1 VPRPEQEEGP
11 RMDAIAFLKQEH
23 AKAKAEFQKLEQA
36 SPQQRGQL
44 WSALKP
50 ELEVHEQIEE
60 AGLYGPAARE
70 APPSETTLKQWEQQ
84 HHQQVGQ
91 AEAMIREIGGLNPTD
106 QSWLAKVKSLRA
118 ALERHIQEEEQT
130 VWPRIQQ
137 VWDRARL
144 EKAGRELEAM
154 KRQKLPGRP

>member
-1 VPRPEQEEGP
+1 
-11 RMDAIAFLKQEH
+11 MDAIAFLKQEH

-60 AGLYGPAARE
+60 AGLYGPVAKD
-70 APPSETTLKQWEQQ
+70 APASETTLKQWEQQ
-84 HHQQVGQ
+84 HRQQVGQ
-91 AEAMIREIGGLNPTD
+91 AETTIRELSGLNPAD
-106 QSWLAKVKSLRA
+106 PPWLAKVKSLRA
-118 ALERHIQEEEQT
+118 TLEKHIQEEEQT

-144 EKAGRELEAM
+144 EKAGRDLEAM
-154 KRQKLPGRP
+154 KRQKLPSRP